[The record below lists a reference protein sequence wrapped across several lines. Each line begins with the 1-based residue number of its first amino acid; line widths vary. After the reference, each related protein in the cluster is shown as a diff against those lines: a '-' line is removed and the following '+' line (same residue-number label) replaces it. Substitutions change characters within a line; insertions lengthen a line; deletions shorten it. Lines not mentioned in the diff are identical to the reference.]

1 MFIDNTLMNFT
12 HLIIQLLFMMK
23 IMKHIKSLLI
33 WTNLNKLKNHQIK
46 HQQGKE
52 IQKILW
58 IKLKYACL
66 QNNVLLLNSWCF
78 RTVYIGLM
86 RYSLHEEFRFN
97 ISKFL
102 FNSKSV
108 INMMVFNS
116 LNETMNNIEGQIIV
130 FFIKEQEIDVYK
142 LIITKFISM

>member
-1 MFIDNTLMNFT
+1 
-12 HLIIQLLFMMK
+12 
-23 IMKHIKSLLI
+23 
-33 WTNLNKLKNHQIK
+33 
-46 HQQGKE
+46 
-52 IQKILW
+52 
-58 IKLKYACL
+58 
-66 QNNVLLLNSWCF
+66 
-78 RTVYIGLM
+78 M